1 MCLQMKIINM
11 HSNTF
16 NMQILNIDWQK
27 SLQYKHLPEE
37 YSYNANKRKQLE
49 MNAVEFHCAN
59 TKHVQLDGNLI
70 RLEKLRLI
78 QAVIE
83 FKFN

>member
-1 MCLQMKIINM
+1 M

-49 MNAVEFHCAN
+49 MEAVEFHCAN
-59 TKHVQLDGNLI
+59 TKHVQLP
-70 RLEKLRLI
+70 
-78 QAVIE
+78 
-83 FKFN
+83 